1 MTEESLTD
9 RIDGVTA
16 GAAYVRS
23 SRPFSPEPLSIGD
36 LLRKMAAEAPR
47 RKALLLL
54 KDRDTGEQRSWD
66 YAELLNVAEATAR
79 RLLEKFEPG
88 EHVTL
93 WSPNRPEWLFVQF
106 GAALAGVVLVA
117 VSPACTARELS
128 YVLQQSNSAGIV
140 YSRQMGAKEYGALLE
155 SVRPQCPALRETLA
169 LEDWLD
175 LGAARDLGVAPTQA
189 VPLPTVQPEQAAMI
203 QYTSGTTGKPKA
215 AMLSHYSLVNTAKTV
230 DSAFEMERGSI
241 WMNTVPLY
249 STSGCVFTTLA
260 ALWNRGTQLLLP
272 RFDPELVFRGVE
284 EEHANWI
291 PLVPT
296 MAVAVLDHPSR
307 PSRNFSS
314 VKVVVTG
321 GSPVSPDLVK
331 RVERDLGVDFVMV
344 FGQTETSGAVCLSKR
359 KDSLEHRTSTIGY
372 PLGGV
377 ELRITDP
384 DTNKTRS
391 IGEIGEI
398 CIRGSPAMLGYYN
411 MPEATAAAID
421 ADGWLHTGDLGTLRP
436 DGYPQITGRLKDMII
451 RGASNIYPRELE
463 DILNEHPS
471 IAESAVFGIPE
482 PKYGEFVVAAIR
494 LRKGATLDQ
503 DAVTAYLSE
512 RIARYKLPAHVWFVD
527 AFPLTPSGKIQ
538 KFILRDEFLARA
550 PGVAPAG

>member
-1 MTEESLTD
+1 
-9 RIDGVTA
+9 
-16 GAAYVRS
+16 
-23 SRPFSPEPLSIGD
+23 
-36 LLRKMAAEAPR
+36 MAAEVPH

-54 KDRDTGEQRSWD
+54 KDSETGEQRSWD
-66 YAELLNVAEATAR
+66 YAEFLAISEATAQ
-79 RLLEKFEPG
+79 RLLEKFKPG

-106 GAALAGVVLVA
+106 GAALAGLVLVA

-140 YSRQMGAKEYGALLE
+140 YTRQMGAKDYGGLLQ
-155 SVRPQCPALRETLA
+155 SILPQCPALRETIA
-169 LEDWLD
+169 FDDWLD
-175 LGAARDLGVAPTQA
+175 FGVAPARGT
-189 VPLPTVQPEQAAMI
+189 PLPTVQPQQAAMI

-249 STSGCVFTTLA
+249 TTSGCVFTTLA
-260 ALWNRGTQLLLP
+260 ALWNQGTQLLLP

-331 RVERDLGVDFVMV
+331 RVERDLAVDFVMV

-359 KDSLEHRTSTIGY
+359 KDTLEHRTSTIGY

-384 DTNKTRS
+384 ETNKTRGL
-391 IGEIGEI
+391 GEVGEI
-398 CIRGSPAMLGYYN
+398 CIRGTPAMLGYYN

-421 ADGWLHTGDLGTLRP
+421 ADGWLHTGDLGTLRA

-463 DILNEHPS
+463 DVLNEHPA

-494 LRKGATLDQ
+494 LRKDATLDQ
-503 DAVTAYLSE
+503 DGVTSYLSA
-512 RIARYKLPAHVWFVD
+512 RIARYKLPAHVWFVE

-538 KFILRDEFLARA
+538 KFILRDEFLARGLGA
-550 PGVAPAG
+550 TAAG

>member
-1 MTEESLTD
+1 MTEESFTD
-9 RIDGVTA
+9 SIGGDTA
-16 GAAYVRS
+16 REAYVRS
-23 SRPFSPEPLSIGD
+23 SRPFSPESMSIGD
-36 LLRKMAAEAPR
+36 LLRKMAAEAPH

-54 KDRDTGEQRSWD
+54 KDSDTGEQRSWD
-66 YAELLNVAEATAR
+66 YAQLLAVSEATAH
-79 RLLEKFEPG
+79 RLLEKFKPG

-106 GAALAGVVLVA
+106 GAALAGLVLVA

-128 YVLQQSNSAGIV
+128 YALQQSNSAGVIFT
-140 YSRQMGAKEYGALLE
+140 RQMGAKDYGVLLE
-155 SVRPQCPALRETLA
+155 SIPAQCPALRESIA
-169 LEDWLD
+169 LDDWRD
-175 LGAARDLGVAPTQA
+175 WGAALAPA
-189 VPLPTVQPEQAAMI
+189 SSLPAVQPKQAAMI

-215 AMLSHYSLVNTAKTV
+215 ALLSHHSLVNTAKTV
-230 DSAFEMERGSI
+230 DSAFELERGSI

-249 STSGCVFTTLA
+249 TTSGCVFTTLA
-260 ALWNRGTQLLLP
+260 ALWNQGTQLLLP
-272 RFDPELVFRGVE
+272 RFDAELVFRGVE

-296 MAVAVLDHPSR
+296 MAVAVLDHPTR
-307 PSRNFSS
+307 PSRDFSS

-359 KDSLEHRTSTIGY
+359 KDTLEHRTATIGY

-384 DTNKTRS
+384 ETNRTRA

-411 MPEATAAAID
+411 MPEATEAAID
-421 ADGWLHTGDLGTLRP
+421 ADGWLHTGDLGTLRA

-463 DILNEHPS
+463 DVLNEHPS

-494 LRKGATLDQ
+494 LRQNAALDQ
-503 DAVTAYLSE
+503 DGVTAYLGE

-538 KFILRDEFLARA
+538 KFILRDAFLARSQGA
-550 PGVAPAG
+550 AAAG